1 MLRLFCCA
9 KKGLADRVGEDVIEV
24 EMQLAHDTDI
34 VAARPID
41 RDDGFDGQLVFVAH
55 VDDTA
60 IDRAGRSLLAVEDGD
75 LRGEVPFDLR

>member
-1 MLRLFCCA
+1 MLRSFCCA

-24 EMQLAHDTDI
+24 EMQLAHDT

-55 VDDTA
+55 VDDTG

-75 LRGEVPFDLR
+75 LRGEFPFVLR

>member
-1 MLRLFCCA
+1 
-9 KKGLADRVGEDVIEV
+9 
-24 EMQLAHDTDI
+24 MQFAHDTDI

-60 IDRAGRSLLAVEDGD
+60 GRSLLAVEDGD
-75 LRGEVPFDLR
+75 LRGEVPAVKHAKIATISVRSIHLLQLHDTR